1 MEALI
6 DVASGSVETK
16 IIKFANTFKGMIK
29 TNTDGSLLADI
40 ARALGHLAR
49 ASAAPNNDFVEF
61 EVGENPEVCKLIFL
75 PIECAVPHIARIL
88 EH

>member
-49 ASAAPNNDFVEF
+49 AAAAPNNDFVEF
-61 EVGENPEVCKLIFL
+61 EVGENPKVCKLIFL